1 MKRLLA
7 ITLLSLAIP
16 VLGLAQSPDTN
27 KPQAAAGA
35 ERSRPAQKVGVAVNE
50 PNAFQGYTLIAPL
63 QSTKTYLVDM
73 RGRVVHTWESK
84 YTAGQDAYLLENG
97 HLLRAANLGE
107 NEAFFAGASQGG
119 RIQEFTWDGELVWDY
134 KFHNEKQ
141 IRHHSITR
149 MPNGHVL
156 MNVWERKTPAE
167 FIAVGLKP
175 EMAGANDV
183 LVDAIYEVQPS
194 GKTGGKIVWEW
205 HIWDH
210 LIQDIDSTK
219 ANFADVAAHPERA
232 DLNFYELIDVNF
244 ARTGGPAFGNLAR
257 FAGPAPIRDDSKKE
271 DAKKSDG
278 NKPDGGKPDG
288 QKDDSLD
295 RLKALSYVGA
305 AGGRK
310 FAGFLPDWTHCNSV
324 AYNAKLDQVML
335 SCREFSE
342 IWVIDH
348 STTTAEAASHRG
360 GRYGKGGD
368 LIYRWGNP
376 QAYRAGTAK
385 DQRLFNQHDASW
397 IPEGLPGAGHMLVF
411 NNGGRRLDGN
421 YSSADEIV
429 PPVDAKGNYERKPG
443 AAFGPK
449 NAAWSYSAPDKE
461 QFFAPFMAGAQR
473 LENGDTLICTGF
485 GGVVFE
491 VTPDKK
497 IVWRYVDPAKPTGGM
512 GIPGAFGGGGGPGG
526 PGGGPGGG
534 PRFTLP
540 PPNIHPIQLLPGF
553 LTFAL
558 QLTPEQR
565 KQLDDFETDANG
577 RFEKSLTD
585 KQREQLKELQKNAGP
600 FGFAGPPDLDHVLAK
615 SIRDKLDVTPDEGK
629 LVDELQK
636 QADAKLKDVLKD
648 DQKNQLKTIQDMMK
662 AFAGGPPGAGPGGP
676 PGGGPGGPGRPG
688 GPGGPGG
695 PGFFGF
701 GGGGGDFAGGLGIFR
716 AYRYSPDFTG
726 LKGKDLTPGK
736 TIDELEAKPKE
747 VSMK

>member
-1 MKRLLA
+1 MSRALLS
-7 ITLLSLAIP
+7 TLLCLSVAAP
-16 VLGLAQSPDTN
+16 AVAQSPDSG
-27 KPQAAAGA
+27 KPQPATIQPP
-35 ERSRPAQKVGVAVNE
+35 SRPAPKVGVQVNE
-50 PNAFQGYTLIAPL
+50 PDAFQGYTLIAPL
-63 QSTKTYLVDM
+63 QSTKTYLVDTK
-73 RGRVVHTWESK
+73 GRVVHTWESK

-119 RIQEFTWDGELVWDY
+119 RIQEFAWDGELVWDY

-149 MPNGHVL
+149 MPNGNVL
-156 MNVWERKTPAE
+156 MNVWERKTPAD
-167 FIAVGLKP
+167 FIAAGLKSDL
-175 EMAGANDV
+175 AGTSDV

-210 LIQDIDSTK
+210 LIQDLDATK

-257 FAGPAPIRDDSKKE
+257 FAGPTPNQNDSKKD
-271 DAKKSDG
+271 DAKESDG
-278 NKPDGGKPDG
+278 TKVDGKKPDGK
-288 QKDDSLD
+288 KDNSLD
-295 RLKALSYVGA
+295 RLKALGYVGA

-324 AYNAKLDQVML
+324 AYNAKLDQVMV

-342 IWVIDH
+342 IWIIDH
-348 STTTAEAASHRG
+348 STTSAEAASHRG
-360 GRYGKGGD
+360 GHHGKGGD
-368 LIYRWGNP
+368 LLYRWGNP
-376 QAYRAGTAK
+376 QTYRAGTSK

-397 IPEGLPGAGHMLVF
+397 IPDGLPGAGHMLVF
-411 NNGGRRLDGN
+411 NNGSRRPDGN

-429 PPVDAKGNYERKPG
+429 PPVDENGHYERKSG

-449 NAAWSYSAPDKE
+449 AAAWSYSAPDQE
-461 QFFAPFMAGAQR
+461 QFFAPFMGGAQR
-473 LENGDTLICTGF
+473 LENGDTLMSTGF

-491 VTPDKK
+491 VTPQKK
-497 IVWRYVDPAKPTGGM
+497 IVWRYINPAKATGGM
-512 GIPGAFGGGGGPGG
+512 GVPGAFGGAGG

-534 PRFTLP
+534 PRFTPP
-540 PPNIHPIQLLPGF
+540 PPNTHPIQLLPGF
-553 LTFAL
+553 LPFAL

-565 KQLDDFETDANG
+565 KQVDEFETDASG
-577 RFEKSLTD
+577 RFEKSLND
-585 KQREQLKELQKNAGP
+585 HERDQLKELQKNAGP

-615 SIRDKLDVTPDEGK
+615 AIHDKLDLSADQIK

-636 QADAKLKDVLKD
+636 QGEAKLKDLLKD
-648 DQKNQLKTIQDMMK
+648 DQKNQLKTMKDMMK
-662 AFAGGPPGAGPGGP
+662 AFAGGPPGG
-676 PGGGPGGPGRPG
+676 GRPG

-695 PGFFGF
+695 GPGGFGF
-701 GGGGGDFAGGLGIFR
+701 GGGGDFAGGSGIFR
-716 AYRYSPDFTG
+716 AYRYSPDFAG
-726 LKGKDLTPGK
+726 LKSRDLKPGK
-736 TIDELEAKPKE
+736 TIEELEAKPKE